1 MNKYDLVKL
10 IAADAET
17 SQTEAALILD
27 SALNVIMDCVAKGE
41 KIQLLGFGSFENK
54 HRSARVGRNPSTGE
68 VVEIPETYAPVFKAG
83 REFKDMVIR
92 SANKRQ

>member
-10 IAADAET
+10 IAVDAET
-17 SQTEAALILD
+17 SQAEAALILD

-54 HRSARVGRNPSTGE
+54 RRSARVGRNPVTKESIA
-68 VVEIPETYAPVFKAG
+68 IPETNMPVFKPG
-83 REFKDMVIR
+83 KEFKEALNRGIR
-92 SANKRQ
+92 S

>member
-17 SQTEAALILD
+17 SQADAALILD

-54 HRSARVGRNPSTGE
+54 RRSARVGRNPATKE
-68 VVEIPETYAPVFKAG
+68 PMKIPAKNAVKFTISKMV
-83 REFKDMVIR
+83 KDQVL
-92 SANKRQ
+92 AK

>member
-17 SQTEAALILD
+17 SQAEAALILD
-27 SALNVIMDCVAKGE
+27 SALNTIMDCVAKGE

-54 HRSARVGRNPSTGE
+54 RRSARVGRNPATKE
-68 VVEIPETYAPVFKAG
+68 AVAIPETNMPVFKPG
-83 REFKDMVIR
+83 KEFKELLNR
-92 SANKRQ
+92 